1 MADIL
6 GGLVIVALSVYFYI
20 RTLSF
25 PVITGYEKMGGE
37 FWPRFTL
44 VGIIVMAILV
54 MIDGFL
60 KVKSGNPSKGRSR
73 QYGNTMGVAICGFI
87 VFFLILLIPYIGFLL
102 SAFLGM
108 MVLMIAFGEKKKLVV
123 LGYSFGMVAMI
134 YLLFAKFL
142 LVPLPRG
149 VSIFETL
156 SYYLY

>member
-1 MADIL
+1 MADII

-44 VGIIVMAILV
+44 VGIIFMAIIV

-60 KVKSGNPSKGRSR
+60 KARRGMPSKGRSPE
-73 QYGNTMGVAICGFI
+73 YGNTMGVAICGFI
-87 VFFLILLIPYIGFLL
+87 VFFFILLIPYIGFLL
-102 SAFLGM
+102 AAFVGM
-108 MVLMIAFGEKKKLVV
+108 MALMSAFGERKKLVV
-123 LGYSFGMVAMI
+123 LCYSLVMVGMI
-134 YLLFAKFL
+134 YLLFGKFL

-149 VSIFETL
+149 VSMFGAL